1 MGSVLGSI
9 FGFGNKMKRRL
20 RDAVSN
26 PSDYAEMTADEN
38 RNEWRK
44 NPDERSL
51 GFFNP
56 VPLGTMGNFTMRKEL
71 GDAVA
76 NLSRRDF
83 LKKSAGLAGGTAAAS
98 IPGAKLLQKFAPE
111 ERAIAKE
118 AVTEATPKYK
128 YNSLKEYLDD
138 VTDYSHDIG
147 HERAYESA
155 MEHGYNNHPEADR
168 YMDDFVDNF
177 DFSKIQKERL
187 LRDEE
192 AYNTA
197 KFFYKDNLKDPTT
210 GKWIDPFTGKPH
222 SEEFLRNIRNT
233 IEDFSPQAKKEMNLW
248 KNLHGDDWHSTDIH
262 KWEQF
267 KDPDGGFIHSNDGN
281 YKIFSE
287 DAIKRWGATHL
298 EANKIY
304 PQIYT
309 NSGHQ
314 QEIVNTGLW
323 KHTGFNTR
331 QEVDNHMKTFF
342 EVASKKYK

>member
-26 PSDYAEMTADEN
+26 PSDYVKMTADEN
-38 RNEWRK
+38 RNEWRR

-56 VPLGTMGNFTMRKEL
+56 VPLGTLSNFTMRKEL
-71 GDAVA
+71 GDTLT

-118 AVTEATPKYK
+118 VVTEAAPKYK

-138 VTDYSHDIG
+138 VIDYSHDIG

-155 MEHGYNNHPEADR
+155 MEHGYNNHPGADR

-177 DFSKIQKERL
+177 DFSKIQRERL
-187 LRDEE
+187 LADETAYKE
-192 AYNTA
+192 A
-197 KFFYKDNLKDPTT
+197 KRNLSSLSPKKDPTT
-210 GKWIDPFTGKPH
+210 GLPPQSQRDLID
-222 SEEFLRNIRNT
+222 S
-233 IEDFSPQAKKEMNLW
+233 FSPQAKQEMKDLKETINFYRGLA
-248 KNLHGDDWHSTDIH
+248 DDSGTWA
-262 KWEQF
+262 
-267 KDPDGGFIHSNDGN
+267 
-281 YKIFSE
+281 
-287 DAIKRWGATHL
+287 DAYLRNPHFARNIS
-298 EANKIY
+298 
-304 PQIYT
+304 P
-309 NSGHQ
+309 
-314 QEIVNTGLW
+314 
-323 KHTGFNTR
+323 
-331 QEVDNHMKTFF
+331 
-342 EVASKKYK
+342 